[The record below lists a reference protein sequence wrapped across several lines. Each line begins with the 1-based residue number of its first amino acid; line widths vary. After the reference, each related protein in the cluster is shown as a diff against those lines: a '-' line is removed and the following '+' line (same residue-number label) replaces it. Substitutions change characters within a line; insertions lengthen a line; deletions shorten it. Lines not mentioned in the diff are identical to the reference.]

1 MELMVKLWSYNQDQE
16 TNGPSLDERDS
27 DLNSMTINYT
37 DTPAKKTRATGRCN
51 HSIGRHG
58 FS

>member
-27 DLNSMTINYT
+27 DLNLSLI
-37 DTPAKKTRATGRCN
+37 
-51 HSIGRHG
+51 HI
-58 FS
+58 